1 MTIYI
6 VMMAIS
12 IIIMI
17 IGVVMYIDANSIWDV
32 QTTQI
37 TSCLDIPQSSR
48 ILVYSEE
55 L

>member
-6 VMMAIS
+6 VMMVIS

-17 IGVVMYIDANSIWDV
+17 IGVVISIWDV